1 MRISCSKLKD
11 ILKRLYELIDT
22 YDQLYLY
29 VDMLFYDVIYSRDKT
44 PIDLN
49 LCEKSFNN
57 IKLLKANISRSL
69 LKIVIH
75 QALKR
80 QDSYAVYKKDTYL
93 MELLDELISILCDK
107 NSSFLDIKNLMDKAD
122 SRIEE
127 KTWSSSYEMD

>member
-1 MRISCSKLKD
+1 MRILCSRQKD
-11 ILKRLYELIDT
+11 ILKKLYELIDT

-57 IKLLKANISRSL
+57 IKLLRANISRSL
-69 LKIVIH
+69 LKISFH

-80 QDSYAVYKKDTYL
+80 QDSYAIYKKDTYL
-93 MELLDELISILCDK
+93 MELIDELVDILCDK

-122 SRIEE
+122 SMIETKSWTE
-127 KTWSSSYEMD
+127 NYEMD

>member
-57 IKLLKANISRSL
+57 IKLLKANISKSL

-107 NSSFLDIKNLMDKAD
+107 NSSFLDIKNLMDKAY

>member
-1 MRISCSKLKD
+1 MRILCSKLKD
-11 ILKRLYELIDT
+11 TLHRLYELIDT

-29 VDMLFYDVIYSRDKT
+29 VDMLLYSVIDSRGKT
-44 PIDLN
+44 PIDSK

-57 IKLLKANISRSL
+57 IKLLRANISRSL

-80 QDSYAVYKKDTYL
+80 QDSYAIYKKDTYL
-93 MELLDELISILCDK
+93 MELLDELINILCDK

-127 KTWSSSYEMD
+127 KTWSDRYEMD

>member
-1 MRISCSKLKD
+1 MRILCSRLKD
-11 ILKRLYELIDT
+11 ILKKLYELIDT

-57 IKLLKANISRSL
+57 IKLLRANISRSL
-69 LKIVIH
+69 VKISFH

-80 QDSYAVYKKDTYL
+80 QESYIIYKKDTYL
-93 MELLDELISILCDK
+93 MELIYELVDTLSDK
-107 NSSFLDIKNLMDKAD
+107 KSSFLDIKNLIDKAD

-127 KTWSSSYEMD
+127 KSWTRNYEMD

>member
-29 VDMLFYDVIYSRDKT
+29 VDMLFYDVIYSRDKI

-80 QDSYAVYKKDTYL
+80 QDFYAVYKKDTYL

-127 KTWSSSYEMD
+127 KTWSDCYEMD

>member
-44 PIDLN
+44 SIDLN

-69 LKIVIH
+69 LKISFH

-80 QDSYAVYKKDTYL
+80 QDSYVVYKKDTYL
-93 MELLDELISILCDK
+93 MELLDDLISILCNK

-122 SRIEE
+122 SRIEK
-127 KTWSSSYEMD
+127 KTWSSRYEMD

>member
-1 MRISCSKLKD
+1 MRILCSRPKD
-11 ILKRLYELIDT
+11 ILKKLYELIDT

-29 VDMLFYDVIYSRDKT
+29 VDMLFYDVIYSRGKT

-57 IKLLKANISRSL
+57 IKLLRANISRSL
-69 LKIVIH
+69 LKISFH

-80 QDSYAVYKKDTYL
+80 QDSYAIYKKDTYL
-93 MELLDELISILCDK
+93 MELIDELVDILCDK

-127 KTWSSSYEMD
+127 KTWSSRYEMD

>member
-1 MRISCSKLKD
+1 MRILCSRLKD
-11 ILKRLYELIDT
+11 ILKKLYELIDT

-57 IKLLKANISRSL
+57 IKLLRANISRSL
-69 LKIVIH
+69 VKISFH

-80 QDSYAVYKKDTYL
+80 QESYIIYKKDTYL
-93 MELLDELISILCDK
+93 MELIDELVDILCDK

-127 KTWSSSYEMD
+127 KIWSSRYEMD

>member
-29 VDMLFYDVIYSRDKT
+29 VDMLLYDIIYSRDKI

-107 NSSFLDIKNLMDKAD
+107 NSSFLDIKNLMEKAD

-127 KTWSSSYEMD
+127 KTWSDRYEMD